1 VKSDTKDT
9 SMIRHETA
17 GDRER
22 LAHRALNDVRRRGP
36 EAVEE
41 ETLRVR
47 SELVR
52 QYGWEGYQRI
62 MARMEADLALLQG
75 RFSASADTWE
85 MTPRPNH

>member
-1 VKSDTKDT
+1 
-9 SMIRHETA
+9 MIRHGA
-17 GDRER
+17 ADDRER

-36 EAVEE
+36 EAVAE

-75 RFSASADTWE
+75 RFPATADTWE
-85 MTPRPNH
+85 VSPRSNH